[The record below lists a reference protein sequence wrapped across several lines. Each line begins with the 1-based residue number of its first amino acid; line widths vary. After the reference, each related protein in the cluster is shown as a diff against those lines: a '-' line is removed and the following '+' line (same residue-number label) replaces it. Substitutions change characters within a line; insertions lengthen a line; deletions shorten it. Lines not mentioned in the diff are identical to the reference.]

1 MNNLFLWLK
10 EFLSMKKLMMILA
23 SLTFTSASITS
34 VVSCTNVA
42 DIAKKTN
49 YHVIPNVASIKAAI
63 QKLNYNPDN
72 FAVDLDPGMKTATIR
87 SMPYVSNQPFLAKKN

>member
-1 MNNLFLWLK
+1 
-10 EFLSMKKLMMILA
+10 MIKGVFKYEKINDDF
-23 SLTFTSASITS
+23 SITNTFTSASITS

-42 DIAKKTN
+42 DIANKTN